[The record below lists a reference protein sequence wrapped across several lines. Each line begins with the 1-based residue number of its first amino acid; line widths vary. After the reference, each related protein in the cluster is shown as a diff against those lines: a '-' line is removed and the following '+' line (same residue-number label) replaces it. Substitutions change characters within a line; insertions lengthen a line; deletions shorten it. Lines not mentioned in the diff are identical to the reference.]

1 MHAIEYFYEKKGIKV
16 LSRNRGNRVHRQKRC
31 TGILNDV
38 LLKEMEERPTLITN
52 LLQYTPANLA
62 LNLLDG
68 SNVRKG
74 DLLYGWVGR
83 AAI

>member
-1 MHAIEYFYEKKGIKV
+1 VRKQRK
-16 LSRNRGNRVHRQKRC
+16 C

-38 LLKEMEERPTLITN
+38 LLKELEPKPTLISN

-74 DLLYGWVGR
+74 DLLYGAWE
-83 AAI
+83 

>member
-1 MHAIEYFYEKKGIKV
+1 
-16 LSRNRGNRVHRQKRC
+16 
-31 TGILNDV
+31 
-38 LLKEMEERPTLITN
+38 LITN

-74 DLLYGWVGR
+74 DLLYGWVG
-83 AAI
+83 IGGHT

>member
-1 MHAIEYFYEKKGIKV
+1 
-16 LSRNRGNRVHRQKRC
+16 
-31 TGILNDV
+31 
-38 LLKEMEERPTLITN
+38 MEERPALIAN

-74 DLLYGWVGR
+74 DLLYGAGTG
-83 AAI
+83 AIILTGTK

>member
-1 MHAIEYFYEKKGIKV
+1 M
-16 LSRNRGNRVHRQKRC
+16 VHSQRKC
-31 TGILNDV
+31 TDILNDA
-38 LLKEMEERPTLITN
+38 LLKEMEPKPALITN

-74 DLLYGWVGR
+74 DLLYGAWE
-83 AAI
+83 

>member
-1 MHAIEYFYEKKGIKV
+1 
-16 LSRNRGNRVHRQKRC
+16 
-31 TGILNDV
+31 V
-38 LLKEMEERPTLITN
+38 LLKEMEERPALISN

-74 DLLYGWVGR
+74 DLLYGAWGKE
-83 AAI
+83 AI